1 MKHFEHMIYGAD
13 YNPDQ
18 WLAHPEVIEADFE
31 LMPKAGMNS
40 MSIGI
45 FAWKELEPEEGVY
58 CFEWLD
64 DIMDRLAAQGMKAV
78 LATPSGARPY
88 WMDRDHPEVL
98 RVSDMGVRYH
108 HGIRH
113 NHCFTSPY
121 YRKKVNEINARLAKR
136 YQDHPAL
143 GMWHIGNEF
152 HGECYCELC
161 QEAFR
166 DWLKKKYHGDIR
178 ELNEQWWTYCW
189 SRKYSGF
196 EEIEAPSPRGEYL
209 LHGMNLD
216 WKRFVTAQTV
226 SFIENELEPIRRYT
240 PDIPVTTNL
249 MGRSEAIDQWK
260 LAEVLDVVSVD
271 SYPEWGQ
278 YGKSHARVAQFAAFT
293 FDINRSLKKDRPFY
307 LMECT
312 PSLVNWY
319 DVNKIKKPGM
329 NELTAVQA
337 IAHGSESVQY
347 FQWRGARG
355 ASEKFHG
362 TVVGH
367 SGKDSARVFREVAA
381 LGEKLKKLDC
391 IVGSVTRAEAALIYD
406 WENKWAVGDLMGLT
420 KPLDYDEICE
430 EHYIPFWEEG
440 VSTDIISMDHDFST
454 YRILVAPMLYS
465 IRPGVAERLKQ
476 YVADGGVL
484 ILTFCAAYVNENDLC
499 FLGGFPG
506 DGLMEVTGL
515 EAEEIDALYPEEYN
529 EIAVLSEDAG
539 AAPGSRYRS
548 RSLCEVVNLREGC
561 RSLAVYTQDFYQ
573 EKPAVTVHPY
583 GKGQCYYFATR
594 VETDFLRAFYHR
606 RVAEIGI
613 VRNMA
618 APLPLGVTV
627 QRRLKGTEIFDFVLN
642 FTDTEQRV
650 KLEENAAYMDV
661 LEQKRVAE
669 REILLPPFGYRI
681 LSHSQADA
689 PFPGA

>member
-1 MKHFEHMIYGAD
+1 MEQFKHIIYGAD

-18 WLAHPEVIEADFE
+18 WLSHPEIIDQDFK

-40 MSIGI
+40 ATIGI

-64 DIMDRLAAQGMKAV
+64 DIMDRLSGLGMKAV
-78 LATPSGARPY
+78 LGTPSGSRPY

-121 YRKKVNEINARLAKR
+121 YRRKVREINTLLAQR
-136 YQDHPAL
+136 YKDHPAL

-152 HGECYCELC
+152 HGECHCELC

-166 DWLKKKYHGDIR
+166 DWLRNKYHGDIQ

-189 SRKYSGF
+189 SRKYSSF

-209 LHGMNLD
+209 IHGMNLD

-226 SFIENELEPIRRYT
+226 SFIENEMEPIRRLT
-240 PDIPVTTNL
+240 PDVPVTTNL

-271 SYPEWGQ
+271 SYPEWCV
-278 YGKSHARVAQFAAFT
+278 YGKTHARMAQFAAFT
-293 FDINRSLKKDRPFY
+293 FDINRALKKNRPFY
-307 LMECT
+307 LMEST
-312 PSLVNWY
+312 PSLVNWF
-319 DVNKIKKPGM
+319 DVNRIKKPGL
-329 NELTAVQA
+329 NELSAIQA

-347 FQWRGARG
+347 FQWRSARG

-367 SGKDSARVFREVAA
+367 NDKDSTRVFREVSI
-381 LGEKLKKLDC
+381 LGETLKKLDD
-391 IVGSVTRAEAALIYD
+391 IVGSITKSDVALIYD
-406 WENKWAVGDLMGLT
+406 WENKWAIGDLMGLT

-440 VSTDIISMDHDFST
+440 VSVDVISMDHDLAD
-454 YRILVAPMLYS
+454 YRIVVAPLLYS
-465 IRPGVAERLKQ
+465 VRPGVADRLKQ
-476 YVADGGVL
+476 YVADGGTLV
-484 ILTFCAAYVNENDLC
+484 LTFCTAYVNENDLC

-506 DGLMEVTGL
+506 DGLGDVAGL
-515 EAEEIDALYPEEYN
+515 EAEEIDALYPEQYN
-529 EIAVLSEDAG
+529 EIVVTSEETG
-539 AAPGSRYRS
+539 AALEGRYRCS
-548 RSLCEVVNLREGC
+548 SLCEVVNMREDC
-561 RSLAVYTQDFYQ
+561 KSLAVYAQDFY
-573 EKPAVTVHPY
+573 EGRPAVTVHPY
-583 GKGQCYYFATR
+583 GKGQCFYFATR
-594 VETDFLRAFYHR
+594 MGTDFLKGFYHKR
-606 RVAEIGI
+606 MEEKGI
-613 VRNMA
+613 TGNMM
-618 APLPLGVTV
+618 APLPDGVTV
-627 QRRLKGTEIFDFVLN
+627 QRRQKGNKIFDFVLN
-642 FTDTEQRV
+642 FTEEEKQV
-650 KLEENAAYMDV
+650 KLDDDIAYEDV
-661 LEQKRVAE
+661 LQQQSITAK
-669 REILLPPFGYRI
+669 EIVLPAFGYRI
-681 LSHSQADA
+681 LSHYE
-689 PFPGA
+689 